1 MWWVAPPRADLKVG
15 LYEYEGDADAN
26 TNRNGCP
33 RPCAT
38 RLRSYTRIELRRGK
52 DMPIIAPVKRLAVL
66 ALLFATPAFAQT
78 TIYEGATRR
87 RGDGTPAIED
97 SAFIVQNGTITRVG
111 RAEDV
116 KAPPGAARV
125 DLTGKTVMPT
135 LIDIHTHTGFQKGA
149 TYRAENYGRDAIID
163 DLNRALYFGVSAVV
177 SEGIDPGDAAFRI
190 REDQAAGRLGGARLF
205 TAGRGMGA
213 PNAGPGADTYR
224 GIAYDITTE
233 EEGRRAVRELAAQ
246 RVDFIKIWVDDR
258 NGRAP
263 ELSPPLYRAII
274 DEAHK
279 HGIRV
284 NAHVFYLVDAKGLVA
299 AGIDGFTHLVRD
311 KDMDDELVQAIVK
324 RRVVIMPTL
333 QNTERGRNTEVPPA
347 LAAWLHGP
355 ARDAIGPDLVA
366 KILAG
371 YSGRT
376 AAQASAARERYAI
389 LQRSLKK
396 LSDAGARIVLGGDT
410 GLQDDPF
417 GFAEHRELE
426 LMVEAGMTPMQAI
439 VAATS
444 RSADYLRLRDGGTLA
459 PGKRADFLVLDGNP
473 LDDITN
479 TRRIVDVF
487 TGGRRLDRSRTPAA
501 RISR

>member
-1 MWWVAPPRADLKVG
+1 M
-15 LYEYEGDADAN
+15 
-26 TNRNGCP
+26 
-33 RPCAT
+33 
-38 RLRSYTRIELRRGK
+38 RR
-52 DMPIIAPVKRLAVL
+52 PIIRPVKTFLCF
-66 ALLFATPAFAQT
+66 ALLIASPAFAPGTRASLPTAGSAFAQAT
-78 TIYEGATRR
+78 LYEGARLIA
-87 RGDGTPAIED
+87 GDGKPAID
-97 SAFIVQNGTITRVG
+97 RSAFIVENGTITRVG
-111 RAEDV
+111 RQGDV
-116 KAPPGAARV
+116 KAPAGAAHV

-149 TYRAENYGRDAIID
+149 TYRPENYGRDAIVD
-163 DLNRALYFGVSAVV
+163 DLSRALYFGVSAVV

-233 EEGRRAVRELAAQ
+233 DEGRRAVRELAAQ
-246 RVDFIKIWVDDR
+246 KVDFIKIWVDDR

-279 HGIRV
+279 RGVRV
-284 NAHVFYLVDAKGLVA
+284 NAHVFYLADAKGLVA
-299 AGIDGFTHLVRD
+299 AGIDGFTHMVRD
-311 KDMDDELVQAIVK
+311 KDMDDEVVQAIVK

-333 QNTERGRNTEVPPA
+333 QNAERGRNTEPPPA
-347 LAAWLHGP
+347 LAAWLNGP
-355 ARDAIGPDLVA
+355 ARDAIGPALVA
-366 KILAG
+366 KVLAG

-376 AAQASAARERYAI
+376 PAQASAARERFAI
-389 LQRSLKK
+389 LQRSLAK
-396 LSDAGARIVLGGDT
+396 LSAAGARIVLGGDT

-426 LMVEAGMTPMQAI
+426 LMVEAGMSPMQAI

-444 RSADYLRLRDGGTLA
+444 TGADYLGLRNAGTLTQ
-459 PGKRADFLVLDGNP
+459 GRQADFIVLDGNP
-473 LDDITN
+473 LEDITN
-479 TRRIVDVF
+479 TRHIAAVYLKGRAVDRDAL
-487 TGGRRLDRSRTPAA
+487 RRSLEGTR
-501 RISR
+501 

>member
-1 MWWVAPPRADLKVG
+1 MRV
-15 LYEYEGDADAN
+15 
-26 TNRNGCP
+26 
-33 RPCAT
+33 
-38 RLRSYTRIELRRGK
+38 
-52 DMPIIAPVKRLAVL
+52 VKRLALVVL
-66 ALLFATPAFAQT
+66 LLATPAFAQST
-78 TIYEGATRR
+78 LYEGARLIT
-87 RGDGTPAIED
+87 GDGKPAIER
-97 SAFIVQNGTITRVG
+97 SAFLVENGTITRVG
-111 RAEDV
+111 RQGEV
-116 KAPPGAARV
+116 QPPKGATRV
-125 DLTGKTVMPT
+125 DLTGRTVMPT
-135 LIDIHTHTGFQKGA
+135 LIDIHTHTGFQRGA
-149 TYRAENYGRDAIID
+149 TYVPQNYGRETIIE
-163 DLNRALYFGVSAVV
+163 DLNRALRFGVSAVV
-177 SEGIDPGDAAFRI
+177 SEGIDPGDAAFKI

-233 EEGRRAVRELAAQ
+233 DQGRRAVRELAAQ
-246 RVDFIKIWVDDR
+246 KVDFIKIWVDDR

-311 KDMDDELVQAIVK
+311 KDMDDELVREIVR

-333 QNTERGRNTEVPPA
+333 QNTERGRNTEPPA
-347 LAAWLHGP
+347 SLAAWLNGP
-355 ARDAIGPDLVA
+355 AREGIGSDLVA
-366 KILAG
+366 KILTAYG
-371 YSGRT
+371 GRT
-376 AAQASAARERYAI
+376 AAQAAAARERYAI

-444 RSADYLRLRDGGTLA
+444 SGADFLRLKDTGILA
-459 PGKRADFLVLDGNP
+459 PGKRADFLVLEGNP

-479 TRRIVDVF
+479 TRRIAQVF
-487 TGGRRLDRSRTPAA
+487 LRGRAVNR
-501 RISR
+501 

>member
-1 MWWVAPPRADLKVG
+1 MRA
-15 LYEYEGDADAN
+15 A
-26 TNRNGCP
+26 
-33 RPCAT
+33 
-38 RLRSYTRIELRRGK
+38 
-52 DMPIIAPVKRLAVL
+52 PIIPGVKRRTFC
-66 ALLFATPAFAQT
+66 ALLVAGCFTTSAFAQT
-78 TIYEGATRR
+78 TIYQGATLIP
-87 RGDGTPAIED
+87 GDGRPAIER
-97 SAFIVQNGTITRVG
+97 SAFIVDDNGTITRVG
-111 RAEDV
+111 RQGEL
-116 KAPPGAARV
+116 KAPAGAARV

-149 TYRAENYGRDAIID
+149 TYRPDNYGRETIIE
-163 DLNRALYFGVSAVV
+163 DLNRALRFGVSAVV
-177 SEGIDPGDAAFRI
+177 SEGIDPGDAAFSI
-190 REDQAAGRLGGARLF
+190 REDQAAGRLGGTRLF

-213 PNAGPGADTYR
+213 PNAGPGADTYK

-233 EEGRRAVRELAAQ
+233 EGGRRAVRELAA
-246 RVDFIKIWVDDR
+246 RKVDFVKIWVDDR

-284 NAHVFYLVDAKGLVA
+284 NAHVFYLADAKGLVA

-311 KDMDDELVQAIVK
+311 KDMDDELVRAIVK

-333 QNTERGRNTEVPPA
+333 QNTERGRNTEPPPA
-347 LAAWLHGP
+347 LAAWLTGP
-355 ARDAIGPDLVA
+355 AREAIGADLVE

-376 AAQASAARERYAI
+376 PAQASAARDRYAI

-426 LMVEAGMTPMQAI
+426 LMVEAGVTPMQAI

-444 RSADYLRLRDGGTLA
+444 SGAEYLHMRDRGTLA

-473 LDDITN
+473 LDDVTN
-479 TRRIVDVF
+479 TRRIAQVLLR
-487 TGGRRLDRSRTPAA
+487 GRAVRR
-501 RISR
+501 

>member
-1 MWWVAPPRADLKVG
+1 M
-15 LYEYEGDADAN
+15 
-26 TNRNGCP
+26 NRTLC
-33 RPCAT
+33 
-38 RLRSYTRIELRRGK
+38 
-52 DMPIIAPVKRLAVL
+52 
-66 ALLFATPAFAQT
+66 ALLAAGCVATSAFAQT
-78 TIYEGATRR
+78 TIYQGATLI

-97 SAFIVQNGTITRVG
+97 SAFIVRNGTITRAG
-111 RAEDV
+111 HAEDV
-116 KAPPGAARV
+116 KAPAGAVRV
-125 DLTGKTVMPT
+125 DLSGKTVIPT

-149 TYRAENYGRDAIID
+149 TYIPQNYGRETIIG
-163 DLNRALYFGVSAVV
+163 DLNRALWFGVSAVV

-190 REDQAAGRLGGARLF
+190 REDQAAGLGGARLF

-233 EEGRRAVRELAAQ
+233 EEGRRAVRELAGQ
-246 RVDFIKIWVDDR
+246 KVDFIKIWVDDR

-284 NAHVFYLVDAKGLVA
+284 NAHVFYLADAKGLVD

-311 KDMDDELVQAIVK
+311 KEMDDDLVRAIVR

-333 QNTERGRNTEVPPA
+333 QNAERGRNVEPPPA
-347 LAAWLHGP
+347 LAAWLNGP
-355 ARDAIGPDLVA
+355 ARDAIGAPLVA
-366 KILAG
+366 KVLAAYG
-371 YSGRT
+371 GRT

-426 LMVEAGMTPMQAI
+426 LMVDAGMTPMQAI

-444 RSADYLRLRDGGTLA
+444 SGAEYLHLKSTGILT
-459 PGKRADFLVLDGNP
+459 PGKQADFIVLDGNP

-479 TRRIVDVF
+479 TRRIASVF
-487 TGGRRLDRSRTPAA
+487 LKGRPVTR
-501 RISR
+501 

>member
-1 MWWVAPPRADLKVG
+1 MKP
-15 LYEYEGDADAN
+15 
-26 TNRNGCP
+26 
-33 RPCAT
+33 
-38 RLRSYTRIELRRGK
+38 LRSC
-52 DMPIIAPVKRLAVL
+52 V
-66 ALLFATPAFAQT
+66 ALLTAFVATGASAQT
-78 TIYEGATRR
+78 TIYEGATLI
-87 RGDGTPAIED
+87 RGDGTPAMED

-116 KAPPGAARV
+116 KAPAGATRI

-149 TYRAENYGRDAIID
+149 TYRPDNYGRQTIVE
-163 DLNRALYFGVSAVV
+163 DLNRALHFGVSAVV

-213 PNAGPGADTYR
+213 PNAGPGADTYK
-224 GIAYDITTE
+224 GIAYNITTG
-233 EEGRRAVRELAAQ
+233 EEGRRAVRELAA
-246 RVDFIKIWVDDR
+246 RKVDFIKIWVDDR

-274 DEAHK
+274 DEAHTR
-279 HGIRV
+279 GIRV

-311 KDMDDELVQAIVK
+311 KDMDDELIQAIVK
-324 RRVVIMPTL
+324 RRVMIMPTL
-333 QNTERGRNTEVPPA
+333 QNAERGRNTEPPPT
-347 LAAWLHGP
+347 LAAWLNGP
-355 ARDAIGPDLVA
+355 ARDAIGSDLVA

-376 AAQASAARERYAI
+376 AAQSSAARERYAI
-389 LQRSLKK
+389 LQRSLAK
-396 LSDAGARIVLGGDT
+396 LTAAGARIVLGGDT

-426 LMVEAGMTPMQAI
+426 LMVEAGMTPMQAL

-444 RSADYLRLRDGGTLA
+444 SGADYLRLRNTGALT
-459 PGKRADFLVLDGNP
+459 PGKRADFIVLDANP
-473 LDDITN
+473 LEDITN

-487 TGGRRLDRSRTPAA
+487 VGGRRVDRGGTQSAP
-501 RISR
+501 ISH

>member
-1 MWWVAPPRADLKVG
+1 
-15 LYEYEGDADAN
+15 
-26 TNRNGCP
+26 
-33 RPCAT
+33 
-38 RLRSYTRIELRRGK
+38 
-52 DMPIIAPVKRLAVL
+52 
-66 ALLFATPAFAQT
+66 
-78 TIYEGATRR
+78 
-87 RGDGTPAIED
+87 
-97 SAFIVQNGTITRVG
+97 
-111 RAEDV
+111 
-116 KAPPGAARV
+116 
-125 DLTGKTVMPT
+125 
-135 LIDIHTHTGFQKGA
+135 
-149 TYRAENYGRDAIID
+149 
-163 DLNRALYFGVSAVV
+163 V
-177 SEGIDPGDAAFRI
+177 SEGIDPGDAAFTI

-213 PNAGPGADTYR
+213 PNAGPGADTYK

-246 RVDFIKIWVDDR
+246 KVDFIKIWVDDR

-284 NAHVFYLVDAKGLVA
+284 HAHVFYLADAKGLVA

-311 KDMDDELVQAIVK
+311 KDMDDEVVQAIVK

-333 QNTERGRNTEVPPA
+333 QNTERGRNTEPPPT
-347 LAAWLHGP
+347 LAAWLNGP
-355 ARDAIGPDLVA
+355 ARDAIGAELVA

-376 AAQASAARERYAI
+376 EAQASAARERYAI
-389 LQRSLKK
+389 LQRSLAK
-396 LSDAGARIVLGGDT
+396 LSAAGARIVLGGDT

-444 RSADYLRLRDGGTLA
+444 AGADYLRMRDAGILA
-459 PGKRADFLVLDGNP
+459 PGKRADFVVLQGNP
-473 LDDITN
+473 LEDITN
-479 TRRIVDVF
+479 TRRIAQVF
-487 TGGRRLDRSRTPAA
+487 LRGRAVNR
-501 RISR
+501 